1 MIREKS
7 EELKKQIYKW
17 QEQRLNRVQ
26 KVFDEYNEKGWNT
39 QQTLEAIN
47 SSLNSDDEEATA
59 VAQNL
64 QIKPTQFKAYKQA
77 FKNHRVTARDIV
89 LPPFREDYDYAQP
102 TTYRYKT
109 FTSEEDPEEDKK
121 TEDIIEE

>member
-17 QEQRLNRVQ
+17 QENRLNRVQ

-47 SSLNSDDEEATA
+47 SSVNSDDEEATA
-59 VAQNL
+59 VA
-64 QIKPTQFKAYKQA
+64 
-77 FKNHRVTARDIV
+77 
-89 LPPFREDYDYAQP
+89 
-102 TTYRYKT
+102 
-109 FTSEEDPEEDKK
+109 
-121 TEDIIEE
+121 

>member
-1 MIREKS
+1 MIKEKS

-17 QEQRLNRVQ
+17 QENRLNRVQ

-47 SSLNSDDEEATA
+47 SSVNSDDEEATA

-89 LPPFREDYDYAQP
+89 LPPFREDYDYNQP
-102 TTYRYKT
+102 TTHRYKT
-109 FTSEEDPEEDKK
+109 FTSEENQES
-121 TEDIIEE
+121 